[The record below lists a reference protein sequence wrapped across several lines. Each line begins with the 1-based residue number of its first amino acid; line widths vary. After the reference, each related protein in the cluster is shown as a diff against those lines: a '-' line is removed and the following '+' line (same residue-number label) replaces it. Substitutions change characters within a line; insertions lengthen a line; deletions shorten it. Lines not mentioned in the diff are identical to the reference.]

1 MKKGIIYIFIFLVL
15 ATSTILISRSFRVDK
30 IPNGNKFNCANCHVS
45 SAGGGARNDF
55 GQDVE
60 QRVTPG
66 GTENFWDSSLANID
80 SDGDGFTNGVELQD
94 PNGTWTSG
102 SIGNFSLVT
111 NPGNA
116 NSKPNPTSVENEI
129 VPLKYQL
136 YNNYPNPFNP
146 STNIAFEIA
155 QPEFVSLKVFNI
167 NGELIRTVVNENLP
181 AGRFENVWDGKDE
194 SGNQVSSGIYLY
206 RLTAGKFDK
215 SARMI
220 LMK

>member
-1 MKKGIIYIFIFLVL
+1 MKKGVIYIFIFFVL
-15 ATSTILISRSFRVDK
+15 TTTTILISRSFRVDK
-30 IPNGNKFNCANCHVS
+30 IPNGSKFSCSNCHVS
-45 SAGGGARNDF
+45 PAGGGARNAF

-60 QRVTPG
+60 SRVTPG
-66 GTENFWDSSLANID
+66 GTENFWDPTLANID

-116 NSKPNPTSVENEI
+116 NSKPNPTSVENEFI
-129 VPLKYQL
+129 ALKYQL

-155 QPEFVSLKVFNI
+155 QPEFVSLKVYSI
-167 NGELIRTVVNENLP
+167 NGELIKSILNENLP
-181 AGRFENVWDGKDE
+181 AGRFENIWDGKDE